1 MTTGEPLDVLI
12 VEDDDDTRAN
22 LSDILELDGHR
33 PTAVST
39 AAEAFA
45 PRDWSAVDV
54 VILDRKLPDATAERL
69 LPKLRRL
76 APHAYLIVATGY
88 ADVQGPIAALQH
100 GAADYLLKPV
110 QPDILRATLSR
121 IAEHRRLEREK
132 QRTETAFRTVIETS
146 PCLIVLL
153 RRDLRIVYFSPYAAE
168 LTGFTAQEVAG
179 RDFLAQ
185 FYDAAERAR
194 FELALQALTRG
205 VPLRNYENQ
214 LRCRAGLLRSII
226 WSGRTLPDY
235 EGEPALLCIGLD
247 ITDYKRAE
255 ERALQAQ
262 RLAAIGETMT
272 GLVHESR
279 NALQRSRACLEMLAL
294 EVQDRPDA
302 LDLVERTQRAQEHLQ
317 HLYEEVRQYAAP
329 LKLSRTSTDLRG
341 LWREVWHDLAV
352 AREGRNLQLAE
363 EIDDV
368 ESCCAVDRFALSQ
381 VWRNILENAISVSP
395 TGGCITVRCR
405 KVDLEGVPAAEVT
418 FADQGPGL
426 DPEQRRR
433 IFEPFFTTK
442 TKGTG
447 LGMAI
452 AQRIISAHGGRL
464 VVAEPRGAGAEIV
477 VTLPKEPV

>member
-1 MTTGEPLDVLI
+1 MTTGDPIGVLI
-12 VEDDDDTRAN
+12 IEDDEDTRVN
-22 LSDILELDGHR
+22 LCDILEMDGHR
-33 PTAVST
+33 TTAVST
-39 AAEAFA
+39 AAAALA

-54 VILDRKLPDATAERL
+54 VILDRKLPDGTAEQL
-69 LPKLRRL
+69 LPKLKRR
-76 APHAYLIVATGY
+76 APHAYVIVATGY

-121 IAEHRRLEREK
+121 IAEHQRLEREK
-132 QRTETAFRTVIETS
+132 QRSETAFRTVIEAS

-153 RRDLRIVYFSPYAAE
+153 RHDLRVVYFSPYAEE
-168 LTGFTAQEVAG
+168 LTGYAFADVEHKY
-179 RDFLAQ
+179 FPSL
-185 FYDAAERAR
+185 FYDDEQRAR
-194 FELALQALTRG
+194 MEPALQTLVRG
-205 VPLRNYENQ
+205 VPLRNYESR
-214 LRCRAGLLRSII
+214 LRCRDGAFRSIM
-226 WSGRTLPDY
+226 WNGRTLADY

-247 ITDYKRAE
+247 ITEYKRAE

-352 AREGRNLQLAE
+352 AREGRNLRLAE
-363 EIDDV
+363 EAEDV
-368 ESCCAVDRFALSQ
+368 EPCCAVDRFALSQ
-381 VWRNILENAISVSP
+381 VWRNILENAMSVSP
-395 TGGCITVRCR
+395 AGGRITVRCR
-405 KVDLEGVPAAEVT
+405 ETDLEGVPAVEIT
-418 FADQGPGL
+418 FADEGPGL
-426 DPEQRRR
+426 DAEQRRR

-452 AQRIISAHGGRL
+452 AQRIISAHGGRI

-477 VTLPKEPV
+477 VILPKEAV